1 MYPPSRVTQRGVS
14 GSRSAFQDEDLA
26 IDAFTQAQAL
36 AQAGQGL
43 ESTLGCC
50 GDRLCA
56 GRDTYR
62 EDREPCVTRSFKDG
76 LSGGVSKVG
85 CSQKWL

>member
-1 MYPPSRVTQRGVS
+1 MCPPSRVTQRGVS
-14 GSRSAFQDEDLA
+14 RSRSAFQDEDLA
-26 IDAFTQAQAL
+26 IDAFTPAL
-36 AQAGQGL
+36 ARAGQGL

-62 EDREPCVTRSFKDG
+62 EERELCVTRSFKDG